1 MNEWVATTWN
11 AIYTLR
17 EQTRFLAVFC
27 IEQKPNTPHHSSI
40 AYAWEEVYMNWSS
53 CYLARPGGE
62 GRHDGLYVLLLFLI
76 FNDSCQTNYL
86 KIYPTDLRQS
96 FRVGRT
102 MAVDDQTEISFS
114 IP

>member
-1 MNEWVATTWN
+1 MRGSLYE
-11 AIYTLR
+11 LK
-17 EQTRFLAVFC
+17 FMLFS
-27 IEQKPNTPHHSSI
+27 P
-40 AYAWEEVYMNWSS
+40 
-53 CYLARPGGE
+53 PGGRGE
-62 GRHDGLYVLLLFLI
+62 GRHDGLYILLLFLI